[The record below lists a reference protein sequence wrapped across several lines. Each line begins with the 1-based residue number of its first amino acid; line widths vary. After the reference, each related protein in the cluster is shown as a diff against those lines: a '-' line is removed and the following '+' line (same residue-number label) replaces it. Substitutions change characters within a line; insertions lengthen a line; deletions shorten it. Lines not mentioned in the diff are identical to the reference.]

1 MSWAKALQS
10 NNVTIF
16 NPSITQDGRLYY
28 YPTNNQTNSIAE
40 TLSGRP
46 CSLSNQPCK
55 PIEST
60 NLSKPTVELNTSD
73 YKHKPHD
80 VYISQSFNQRD
91 YTDRDN
97 NYEIQSA
104 LRYYSNNNVFPTV
117 DDVNQ
122 VDSIKVS
129 TLNEFNKPNSSNLTK
144 EIKPNSTE
152 FNQIR
157 TTKGNKTE
165 SFQSIS
171 QSNTNTS
178 NNSDDLIEGFIKI
191 PMNDTQ
197 YDIVDELYK
206 ELLRSYTY
214 SILNFVLN
222 FESYKPWI
230 RHWKWLEKNIYK
242 NDLKIYKLSEEHQQV
257 AYNYNK
263 CQHMNFRW
271 KDNKGYISKNVFAYV
286 LLHELAHASFPPEFK
301 QHKYPF
307 NDILCL
313 LTVAAI
319 ELDLINLTK
328 LPTTEYV
335 SNNTPILSKSSFLA
349 EVRHG
354 IELLIESNDDKSIV
368 EYYYDRLKLLDN
380 Y

>member
-16 NPSITQDGRLYY
+16 NPSISQDGRLYY
-28 YPTNNQTNSIAE
+28 YPTSNQTENQLNSIGEIHLETLGE

-46 CSLSNQPCK
+46 CKSVVKS
-55 PIEST
+55 
-60 NLSKPTVELNTSD
+60 NTSD
-73 YKHKPHD
+73 YKLKPHSI
-80 VYISQSFNQRD
+80 YISQSFNQRD

-122 VDSIKVS
+122 VDSVRVS
-129 TLNEFNKPNSSNLTK
+129 SIDRVNQTK
-144 EIKPNSTE
+144 NNNYEP
-152 FNQIR
+152 
-157 TTKGNKTE
+157 
-165 SFQSIS
+165 FQSIS

-301 QHKYPF
+301 QHKHPF

-319 ELDLINLTK
+319 ELDLINLSK

>member
-16 NPSITQDGRLYY
+16 NPSISQDGRLYY
-28 YPTNNQTNSIAE
+28 YPNSEYNETLGE

-46 CSLSNQPCK
+46 VK
-55 PIEST
+55 
-60 NLSKPTVELNTSD
+60 LNDSE
-73 YKHKPHD
+73 YKGKTHD

-97 NYEIQSA
+97 NYEIQAA
-104 LRYYSNNNVFPTV
+104 LRYYNRNNVFPIV
-117 DDVNQ
+117 EDINSVE
-122 VDSIKVS
+122 SIKVDKVNKHNS
-129 TLNEFNKPNSSNLTK
+129 NDATNKPNLSNSVNLNTKPNSSNLSNLGNLNQLNRT
-144 EIKPNSTE
+144 NSVT
-152 FNQIR
+152 Q
-157 TTKGNKTE
+157 
-165 SFQSIS
+165 
-171 QSNTNTS
+171 
-178 NNSDDLIEGFIKI
+178 DDLIEGFIKI
-191 PMNDTQ
+191 PTDNTQ
-197 YDIVDELYK
+197 YEIVDELYK

-222 FESYKPWI
+222 FESYRPWLK
-230 RHWKWLEKNIYK
+230 HWKWLEKNIYK

-271 KDNKGYISKNVFAYV
+271 KDNKGYISKNVFTYV

-301 QHKYPF
+301 QHKHPF

-313 LTVAAI
+313 LTVAAV

-368 EYYYDRLKLLDN
+368 EYYYDRLKLLDT